1 MPARMQ
7 KTTHILN
14 AASNLLG
21 ITLLIIAGLHIT
33 NQAQKSL
40 ADEVAWLSAVCFS
53 MSCGLS
59 YLSIRSPLELDR
71 WEGWADRTF
80 LLGIV
85 TLVVAVLVLAL

>member
-1 MPARMQ
+1 MQ

-33 NQAQKSL
+33 NQAQKSV

-53 MSCGLS
+53 VSCGLS
-59 YLSIRSPLELDR
+59 YLSIRSPETDR
-71 WEGWADRTF
+71 WEDWADRIF
-80 LLGIV
+80 LTGIV
-85 TLVVAVLVLAL
+85 SLVIAVLVLAV

>member
-1 MPARMQ
+1 MQ

-33 NQAQKSL
+33 NQAQKSV

-53 MSCGLS
+53 VSCGLS

-71 WEGWADRTF
+71 WEAWADRTF

>member
-1 MPARMQ
+1 MQ

-33 NQAQKSL
+33 NQAQKSF
-40 ADEVAWLSAVCFS
+40 ADEVAWLSAVCFCA
-53 MSCGLS
+53 SCGLS
-59 YLSIRSPLELDR
+59 YLSIRSLLELDR
-71 WEGWADRTF
+71 WETWADRTF